1 MKYRRKEKEMK
12 NLKRGN
18 SGAPK
23 KVDRSCSTI
32 YGCIINFITEQM
44 NGNRSKNMYTNDK
57 NYIHLKVKRH
67 PFPFPISSRFF
78 GINPVESVKRHFYKG
93 LRSGTK

>member
-32 YGCIINFITEQM
+32 YGCII
-44 NGNRSKNMYTNDK
+44 
-57 NYIHLKVKRH
+57 YIIYAVFNIKL
-67 PFPFPISSRFF
+67 
-78 GINPVESVKRHFYKG
+78 
-93 LRSGTK
+93 